1 MRKVLIFIVLT
12 LSAAVFAEDSIP
24 ALAPDTLAADTL
36 ATDSS
41 EISTIHTSRSF
52 SEGDKN
58 YQLSTIYDAMP
69 NVVVHQD
76 SLISQ
81 LMDEKAFGKVGELI
95 EVQGYRVQI
104 YSSNHQQMAKLEA
117 MRLEKD
123 MQDKLDVPVYVSYTP
138 PFWKV
143 RIGDFATYEE
153 AQEFK
158 NGFIREFPELLGD
171 TYVVRDQ
178 VVIKR

>member
-58 YQLSTIYDAMP
+58 SKLSTLNYQK
-69 NVVVHQD
+69 HQ
-76 SLISQ
+76 
-81 LMDEKAFGKVGELI
+81 
-95 EVQGYRVQI
+95 
-104 YSSNHQQMAKLEA
+104 NH
-117 MRLEKD
+117 R
-123 MQDKLDVPVYVSYTP
+123 
-138 PFWKV
+138 F
-143 RIGDFATYEE
+143 DFDI
-153 AQEFK
+153 FD
-158 NGFIREFPELLGD
+158 N
-171 TYVVRDQ
+171 
-178 VVIKR
+178 